1 MKRRFAHGLVL
12 AAMIWIVGSA
22 SSIALADDAPKTLG
36 DWALKVMTDDGQTLA
51 STLKLSQKDGKLA
64 GTFVGMDGTEVKAED
79 ITAKDDELAFT
90 VKLDFQ
96 GTELV
101 AKFKLKKEGEA
112 LKGSVDYDLG
122 GQSGTLD
129 VTGARPA
136 TGGKIDEGTWNLEI
150 QTDDGQTLKAAVKL
164 AKDGDKLTG
173 SFTGVDGTE
182 AKLNEASMKDGEL
195 AFKVTLDFQ
204 GSELVAKFKLK
215 NAESGAKGTVDY
227 DLGGQTGTL
236 DVIAKRPGGGAGA
249 AGGAIGKWDLEVTTD
264 DGQTLKSSIK
274 LAKDGDKVGGQ
285 FIAPDGKEVKLEDVK
300 LDGNDVAFTVNVDF
314 EGTALNAKFKGKM
327 DGDALKGQVDYD
339 LGGQTGTLDFKGKRS
354 ADAK

>member
-12 AAMIWIVGSA
+12 AAMIWAVGSA
-22 SSIALADDAPKTLG
+22 ASSALADDAKTLG
-36 DWALKVMTDDGQTLA
+36 NWALKVMTDDGQTLA
-51 STLKLSQKDGKLA
+51 STLKLNQKDGKVE

-79 ITAKDDELAFT
+79 ITAKDNDLAFT

-101 AKFKLKKEGEA
+101 AKFKLKLEGEG

-164 AKDGDKLTG
+164 TKDGDKLNG

-182 AKLNEASMKDGEL
+182 AKLNEASMKDSEL
-195 AFKVTLDFQ
+195 YFKVTLDFQ

-215 NAESGAKGTVDY
+215 SADSGAKGTVDY

-236 DVIAKRPGGGAGA
+236 DVIAKRPGGGAG
-249 AGGAIGKWDLEVTTD
+249 GATGKWDLEVTTD

-300 LDGNDVAFTVNVDF
+300 LDGSDLAFTINVDF
-314 EGTALNAKFKGKM
+314 EGTALNAKFKGKI

-354 ADAK
+354 ADSK